1 MARPADLNSKR
12 QRGFRI
18 LNSAVYGRAKAAIK
32 IEKLMTTLP
41 CDKPYAETII
51 ATHRREGLKSG
62 KYVTTYR
69 VIDQREGKPCSPH
82 LSSHVVFHAAIKKAH
97 CLTPKAAKAAYMK
110 EQRNKI
116 NLAKGL

>member
-12 QRGFRI
+12 QRGFRM
-18 LNSAVYGRAKAAIK
+18 LNRLWRATAATRIA
-32 IEKLMTTLP
+32 KLMSEL
-41 CDKPYAETII
+41 DVDRPYAETII
-51 ATHRREGLKSG
+51 ATHRRAAKKAG

-82 LSSHVVFHAAIKKAH
+82 LSSHDVYKAAVKKKD
-97 CLTPKAAKAAYMK
+97 CLTPAAAKAVYMK
-110 EQRNKI
+110 QQQAKI